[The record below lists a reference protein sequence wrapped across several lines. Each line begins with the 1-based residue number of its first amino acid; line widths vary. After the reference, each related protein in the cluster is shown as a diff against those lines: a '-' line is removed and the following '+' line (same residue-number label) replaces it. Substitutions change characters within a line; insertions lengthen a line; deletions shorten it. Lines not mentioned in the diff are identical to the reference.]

1 MNKYSI
7 KNLAASWLGRMRA
20 LRESLSWWMV
30 SVMLHG
36 LLIVLAGLMSMVVEL
51 GDNDDSMMVMVSD
64 FVHPDKYM
72 IPVSTKEENDDG
84 GVIYCPGPVD
94 PFGDSG
100 FSGTAFGGIGL
111 ILSDV
116 LEAQGHDDLGM
127 SSFEGDY
134 QGGSSNNGVILEDS
148 IGTHNASDF
157 SKGHSPGCCLHTERP
172 VFVGRSNTSRS
183 IQIYCGRDWE
193 TIRTVTDAS
202 LRWLAYNQE
211 ADGRW
216 DAMKHGA
223 AVKTDTAVTSL
234 ALLTL
239 LGAGNSER
247 VGAYK
252 ENVKRAVE
260 WLKSKQAA
268 DGRIWDTSDDAVAH
282 RKIGYPNA
290 IATMAMAEAAGM
302 GRVPDTLRA
311 AQKAV
316 DYCTEVHQTGEG
328 YERGGWRYGPK
339 QAGDLSVTGWYIMA
353 LKSAKI
359 AGLRVIPA
367 AFDGAI
373 NFLDSVE
380 VRSSETASRYGYMVG
395 NEKTGSAHRMGAIG
409 NLSRQ
414 FMGWKKEDLQ
424 SSVEAFVA
432 KGGLPSYGANGASVD
447 LYYWYYA
454 TMCVF
459 QQQDMGLWNRWND
472 AMIKAINDNQCTKG
486 ADAGSWAPV
495 GTYSSEW
502 GRVGQ
507 TALNLL
513 CLEIYYRYDVIKP

>member
-1 MNKYSI
+1 MNAYSF
-7 KNLAASWLGRMRA
+7 KSLAVNCVGRMRD

-36 LLIVLAGLMSMVVEL
+36 LLIVFAGLMSLVVEL
-51 GDNDDSMMVMVSD
+51 GDEDDSMTVMVSD

-72 IPVSTKEENDDG
+72 IPVSTKKQDEGDG
-84 GVIYCPGPVD
+84 GVIYCPGPSG
-94 PFGDSG
+94 PFDGDE
-100 FSGTAFGGIGL
+100 FWGTASEKLGL

-116 LEAQGHDDLGM
+116 LEVQSHDDPGRIG
-127 SSFEGDY
+127 FEGE
-134 QGGSSNNGVILEDS
+134 SSVEGIVLDDS
-148 IGTHNASDF
+148 IGNHNAIEF
-157 SKGHSPGCCLHTERP
+157 SKGCSMHCCFHAEGPAFL
-172 VFVGRSNTSRS
+172 GRSNARR
-183 IQIYCGRDWE
+183 ILRKGCGRDWKCVD
-193 TIRTVTDAS
+193 TATDAG
-202 LRWLAYNQE
+202 LRWLAYQQE
-211 ADGRW
+211 ADGHW
-216 DAMKHGA
+216 DAMKHAA

-234 ALLTL
+234 ALLAY
-239 LGAGNSER
+239 LGAGHTER
-247 VGAYK
+247 VGIYK
-252 ENVKRAVE
+252 ENVKRAVA

-268 DGRIWDTSDDAVAH
+268 DGSIWDTSDDAAAH
-282 RKIGYPNA
+282 RKISYPNA
-290 IATMAMAEAAGM
+290 IATLAMAEAAGM

-311 AQKAV
+311 AQKAI

-353 LKSAKI
+353 MKSAKI
-359 AGLRVIPA
+359 SGLRVTPA

-373 NFLDSVE
+373 QFLDSVE
-380 VRSSETASRYGYMVG
+380 GKSPEGTSRYGYMVG
-395 NEKTGSAHRMGAIG
+395 NEKPESSHRMGAIG

-414 FMGWKKEDLQ
+414 FMGWKREDLQ

-432 KGGLPSYGANGASVD
+432 KGGMPSYGVNGASVD

-454 TMCVF
+454 TMCLF
-459 QQQDMGLWNRWND
+459 QQQDVDLWKRWND
-472 AMIKAINDNQCTKG
+472 AMKKAIIDNQCTKG

-513 CLEIYYRYDVIKP
+513 CLEIYYRYELIKP